1 MSSIVLQLQSSLVQS
16 DAQGFLCGC
25 NVLLEA
31 GPKQTDLLLRACFGE
46 PIKNVSGEPIINK
59 NNKHWFYFGMEEAF
73 FLRNSLKCLKILDGL
88 DNCPKNDQELFQ
100 YMKSKKTAFPD
111 SYKAY
116 SHLRLINWVV
126 MYDSNYC
133 ADFVAY
139 RHHPSLVHS
148 EFVVIL
154 LSEGDSEANDRLRV
168 WSDVRGTKRMCKVIK
183 KALLVLSVDKNGH
196 DATSPSCLEGYTV
209 TEHTIS
215 RWSPEQ
221 CHEDHPKDDWE
232 PSSSSVPLM
241 PSGTT
246 LRSKVALAPRQV
258 SLDQIFKAL
267 VIFFWTIVVFGFG
280 FALGKLL

>member
-1 MSSIVLQLQSSLVQS
+1 MGPRWKGKDAKAKALADPMSSIVLQLQSSLVQS

-46 PIKNVSGEPIINK
+46 PIKK
-59 NNKHWFYFGMEEAF
+59 
-73 FLRNSLKCLKILDGL
+73 L
-88 DNCPKNDQELFQ
+88 NDQELFQ
-100 YMKSKKTAFPD
+100 YMKSKKTTFPD

-116 SHLRLINWVV
+116 SHLRLKNWVV

-154 LSEGDSEANDRLRV
+154 LSEGDSESNDRLRV
-168 WSDVRGTKRMCKVIK
+168 WSDVRGTKRLCKVIK

-215 RWSPEQ
+215 RWSPNNAMRITRKMIGNQ
-221 CHEDHPKDDWE
+221 VVVLCH
-232 PSSSSVPLM
+232 
-241 PSGTT
+241 
-246 LRSKVALAPRQV
+246 
-258 SLDQIFKAL
+258 
-267 VIFFWTIVVFGFG
+267 
-280 FALGKLL
+280 